1 MVFYIPPIAILNGLK
16 SLPGRVQ
23 QKTSGEKIHMIWHF
37 MKGYTQYMELYKQ
50 IYDKIPDDKK
60 AIAQRIISELDFI
73 NETLEVLKEDVR
85 KNGPTEHY
93 INGKQNFIRER
104 TSMKEYNYMVQRMGQ
119 LIKQLVNL
127 MPDKPDDTTNALKDF
142 IGQG

>member
-1 MVFYIPPIAILNGLK
+1 
-16 SLPGRVQ
+16 
-23 QKTSGEKIHMIWHF
+23 
-37 MKGYTQYMELYKQ
+37 MELYKQ